1 MVGLKPFVPAGV
13 IPACLLPFD
22 DNFSID
28 EQNYR
33 KHLRHVI
40 GVDGISAIT
49 VNAHASEAHAC
60 SFDEQ
65 RRVLDITK
73 DEVAG
78 IPIVNGIYA
87 DGSGLAADLARMAE
101 AGGASALLV
110 FPPNSIS
117 MGGQLRPEMAV
128 AHFKTIAE
136 ATDLPLIIFQYPLGG
151 GLGHTFETLLRLCEE
166 VPTIAAIKDW
176 CNDPMLHEKH
186 IRVFQSLSRP
196 VNILTTHSAWL
207 MSSLVM
213 GCKGLLSGAG
223 SVIADLQVE
232 LWRAVQAKDLVR
244 ARAVNDRIYPMIQA
258 FYVPPFLDM
267 HNRMKE
273 TAVILGRIPKAVVRP
288 PLCKLADTEI
298 ARLEAAIKEADIKVD
313 GSVSR
318 AA

>member
-1 MVGLKPFVPAGV
+1 METEMVGLKPFVPAGV

-22 DNFSID
+22 DDFSID

-33 KHLRHVI
+33 KHLRHVV

-73 DEVAG
+73 DEVLG
-78 IPIVNGIYA
+78 VPIVNGIYA
-87 DGSGLAADLARMAE
+87 DGSALAADLARMAE

-207 MSSLVM
+207 MSS
-213 GCKGLLSGAG
+213 
-223 SVIADLQVE
+223 
-232 LWRAVQAKDLVR
+232 
-244 ARAVNDRIYPMIQA
+244 
-258 FYVPPFLDM
+258 
-267 HNRMKE
+267 
-273 TAVILGRIPKAVVRP
+273 
-288 PLCKLADTEI
+288 
-298 ARLEAAIKEADIKVD
+298 
-313 GSVSR
+313 
-318 AA
+318 

>member
-1 MVGLKPFVPAGV
+1 METEMVGLKPFVPAGV

-22 DNFSID
+22 DDFSID

-33 KHLRHVI
+33 KHLRHVV

-65 RRVLDITK
+65 CRVLDITR

-78 IPIVNGIYA
+78 VPIVNGIYA
-87 DGSGLAADLARMAE
+87 DGSALAADLARMAE

-136 ATDLPLIIFQYPLGG
+136 VTDLPLIIFQYPLGG

-258 FYVPPFLDM
+258 FYAPPFLD
-267 HNRMKE
+267 
-273 TAVILGRIPKAVVRP
+273 
-288 PLCKLADTEI
+288 
-298 ARLEAAIKEADIKVD
+298 
-313 GSVSR
+313 
-318 AA
+318 

>member
-22 DNFSID
+22 DDFSID

-65 RRVLDITK
+65 CRVLDITK

-78 IPIVNGIYA
+78 VPIVNGIYA
-87 DGSGLAADLARMAE
+87 DGSALAADLARMAE

-128 AHFKTIAE
+128 AHFKTIAG
-136 ATDLPLIIFQYPLGG
+136 ATALTLIIFKYPLGG
-151 GLGHTFETLLRLCEE
+151 GLGNTFETLLRLCEE

-186 IRVFQSLSRP
+186 VRVLQNLSRP
-196 VNILTTHSAWL
+196 VNVLTTHSAWL
-207 MSSLVM
+207 MSSLVN

-223 SVIADLQVE
+223 SVIADLQIE
-232 LWRAVQAKDLVR
+232 LWRAVEDQNLASAK
-244 ARAVNDRIYPMIQA
+244 AVSDRIYPMTQV
-258 FYVPPFLDM
+258 FYAPPFLDM

-273 TAVILGRIPKAVVRP
+273 AAVLLGRIPKAVVRP
-288 PLCKLADTEI
+288 PLCKLDDTEV
-298 ARLEAAIKEADIKVD
+298 ARIEVAIKEAGLGAE